1 MNPGIR
7 EEIMFTS
14 DNKEIF
20 DCVRTILMAILET
33 SVDIS
38 NIKVSSA
45 KDTTNNIII
54 TYSRKLNGSWQA
66 TIDRL

>member
-1 MNPGIR
+1 MNPGVR

-14 DNKEIF
+14 DNEAIF
-20 DCVRTILMAILET
+20 NCVRDILMTILET

-38 NIKVSSA
+38 NIKVSST
-45 KDTTNNIII
+45 KDTTHNVII

>member
-1 MNPGIR
+1 MNPGVR

-14 DNKEIF
+14 ENEAIF
-20 DCVRTILMAILET
+20 NCVRDILMAILET

-38 NIKVSSA
+38 NIKVSSV
-45 KDTTNNIII
+45 KDTAHNIII
-54 TYSRKLNGSWQA
+54 TYSRKLNGSWQT

>member
-1 MNPGIR
+1 MNPGVR

-14 DNKEIF
+14 DNEAIF
-20 DCVRTILMAILET
+20 NCVRDILMAILET

-38 NIKVSSA
+38 NIKVSST
-45 KDTTNNIII
+45 KDTTHNVII